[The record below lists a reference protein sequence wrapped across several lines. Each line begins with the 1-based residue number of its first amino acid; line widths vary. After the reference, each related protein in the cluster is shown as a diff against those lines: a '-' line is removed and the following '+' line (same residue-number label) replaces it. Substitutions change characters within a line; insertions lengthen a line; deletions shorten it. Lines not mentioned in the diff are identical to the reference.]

1 MKSIIILLSIFIL
14 FFSCLPDRNPT
25 APLENKRPEFKA
37 FDSLLAGAI
46 DAPLDQPVTMN
57 FNEKMDLNTFP
68 QNFTL
73 ESISGQIS
81 GSFEYA
87 ANSDST
93 VFFRPSGQLNPAEVY
108 WAKLSAYVRDANG
121 NSIIPPTETDME
133 QSIWFF
139 TTGAYAENGFPY
151 VFVRDKVELDK
162 IYLVHEVNAFKD
174 SVIVAN
180 AADDIGTA
188 EMEVNRDLNKL
199 FMVNL
204 KVDGTVSVLNLNDFS
219 VEKIIPVGVGPTAIA
234 FSGSRAFVTNN
245 SGKTLS
251 VIDLA
256 SLEVTKTIEFPDG
269 YKPQDIVY
277 SSAAGKCYMYSKTS
291 SIATKIKVL
300 DTQNSDNLY
309 DIDDVLKNKIID
321 IDVSPDGAKVVFVED
336 RSSLIYIMDT
346 ATEAA
351 DTVDTGYANN
361 LLGAI
366 DNEYYYLAFKQ
377 SGADG
382 AGGIAKINLSTLA
395 IDNLLLLDPVDE
407 KQITIDD
414 LAITDAGELLYAVV
428 SQDTTVKI
436 IETSTLSQ
444 ISQAKVKGTPRSI
457 ALTQHNF

>member
-1 MKSIIILLSIFIL
+1 MKSIIILLSAFVL
-14 FFSCLPDRNPT
+14 FFSCLPDRSPT

-46 DAPLDQPVTMN
+46 DAPLDQPVSMN
-57 FNEKMDLNTFP
+57 FNEKMDLNTFR
-68 QNFTL
+68 QNFSL
-73 ESISGQIS
+73 ESISGEIS

-87 ANSDST
+87 ATSDST
-93 VFFRPSGQLNPAEVY
+93 IIFKPSGQLNPAEVY

-121 NSIIPPTETDME
+121 NSIIPPNETDIE

-139 TTGAYAENGFPY
+139 TTGSYAENGYPY
-151 VFVRDKVELDK
+151 VFIRDKVDLNK
-162 IYLVHEVNAFKD
+162 IYLVHEVNTFKD
-174 SVIVAN
+174 SIIVTN
-180 AADDIGTA
+180 AEDDIGTA

-204 KVDGTVSVLNLNDFS
+204 KVAGTVSVLSLNDFS

-234 FSGSRAFVTNN
+234 FTGSRAFVANN

-256 SLEVTKTIEFPDG
+256 ALEVTKTIDFSDG

-277 SSAAGKCYMYSKTS
+277 SNASGKCYMYSKTS

-300 DTQNSDNLY
+300 DTQNADNLY
-309 DIDDVLKNKIID
+309 DIDDVLESKVID
-321 IDVSPDGAKVVFVED
+321 IDVTPDGSKVVFVED
-336 RSSLIYIMDT
+336 RSSRIYVMDT
-346 ATEAA
+346 ATETAEI
-351 DTVDTGYANN
+351 VETGYPNN

-366 DNEYYYLAFKQ
+366 DNENYYLAFKQ

-382 AGGIAKINLSTLA
+382 AGGIAKINLSTLS
-395 IDNLLLLDPVDE
+395 IDELLLLDPVED

-444 ISQAKVKGTPRSI
+444 ISQAKVKGNPRSI
-457 ALTQHNF
+457 ALTQNNF